1 MEDSHHYDVPK
12 TIEIEST
19 HYRVCSMEEYNN
31 ELTFDDVQGTNKK
44 VKVDQLVKDVARNF
58 PMWRRRPASKES

>member
-31 ELTFDDVQGTNKK
+31 GQKPDDVQGINKEGK
-44 VKVDQLVKDVARNF
+44 SQ
-58 PMWRRRPASKES
+58 